1 MQNPFTLTFG
11 KSPLEPVERPVQT
24 NEIVD
29 AFTAESVNQQMFI
42 ITGVRGSGKTVM
54 MTEISQKLRENDQW
68 IVIEL
73 NPATDLLK
81 GLLSKLNSNKV
92 CAGIIKSA
100 KIDLSFFG
108 FGVAIEGM
116 LPITDEETAIIAILE
131 KMKKNGK
138 RLLITIDEVT
148 NNEFMQVFAGSFQI
162 FVRQDLPVFLLATG
176 LYENIDELQ
185 NEKNLT
191 FLYRAPKIQLKPL
204 NNRAIMN
211 KYKTIF
217 KIESEQA
224 AKMAELTK
232 GYPFAFQ
239 VLGYLTWNH
248 EGDYEAVIDEYEQY
262 LSEFVYDKIW
272 SELSQKDR
280 IVARGI
286 AEVDGGKIKDIR
298 ERLGMETNEFNPY
311 RKRLI
316 KKGILSG
323 EMRGYVYF
331 TLPLFDEYVIENSQE
346 LIQGQIYEV
355 VDKYNNRYHITY
367 TLCSG
372 LNSLQF
378 YVTEIFVLILF
389 LSHILK
395 TTDRIY

>member
-11 KSPLEPVERPVQT
+11 KSPLESVERPVQT
-24 NEIVD
+24 KEIID
-29 AFTAESVNQQMFI
+29 TFTAEQINQQMFI

-92 CAGIIKSA
+92 CAGIIKSS

-116 LPITDEETAIIAILE
+116 SPITDEETAIIVILE

-191 FLYRAPKIQLKPL
+191 FLYRAP
-204 NNRAIMN
+204 
-211 KYKTIF
+211 
-217 KIESEQA
+217 
-224 AKMAELTK
+224 KMAELTK

-331 TLPLFDEYVIENSQE
+331 TLPLFDEYVIDNS
-346 LIQGQIYEV
+346 
-355 VDKYNNRYHITY
+355 
-367 TLCSG
+367 
-372 LNSLQF
+372 
-378 YVTEIFVLILF
+378 
-389 LSHILK
+389 
-395 TTDRIY
+395 

>member
-11 KSPLEPVERPVQT
+11 KSPLELVERPVQT
-24 NEIVD
+24 KEIID
-29 AFTAESVNQQMFI
+29 TFTAEQINQQMFI
-42 ITGVRGSGKTVM
+42 ITGVHGSGKTVM

-108 FGVAIEGM
+108 FGIAIEGM
-116 LPITDEETAIIAILE
+116 SPITDEETAIIAILE

-162 FVRQDLPVFLLATG
+162 FVRQDLSVFLLATG

-211 KYKTIF
+211 K
-217 KIESEQA
+217 
-224 AKMAELTK
+224 
-232 GYPFAFQ
+232 
-239 VLGYLTWNH
+239 
-248 EGDYEAVIDEYEQY
+248 
-262 LSEFVYDKIW
+262 
-272 SELSQKDR
+272 
-280 IVARGI
+280 
-286 AEVDGGKIKDIR
+286 
-298 ERLGMETNEFNPY
+298 
-311 RKRLI
+311 
-316 KKGILSG
+316 
-323 EMRGYVYF
+323 
-331 TLPLFDEYVIENSQE
+331 
-346 LIQGQIYEV
+346 
-355 VDKYNNRYHITY
+355 
-367 TLCSG
+367 
-372 LNSLQF
+372 
-378 YVTEIFVLILF
+378 
-389 LSHILK
+389 
-395 TTDRIY
+395 

>member
-24 NEIVD
+24 NEIIE
-29 AFTAESVNQQMFI
+29 AFTADPINQQMFI

-54 MTEISQKLRENDQW
+54 MTEISHRLRKKEDW
-68 IVIEL
+68 VVIEL
-73 NPATDLLK
+73 NPDTDLLQ
-81 GLLSKLNSNKV
+81 GMLSKLNSNQV
-92 CAGIIKSA
+92 CAGMIKSA

-108 FGVAIEGM
+108 FGVSIEGAA
-116 LPITDEETAIIAILE
+116 PITDTETAIIAILE
-131 KMKKNGK
+131 KMKKSEK

-148 NNEFMQVFAGSFQI
+148 NSEYMHVFASAFQI

-185 NEKNLT
+185 NEKSLT

-204 NNRAIMN
+204 NKQAIVN
-211 KYKTIF
+211 KYKSIF
-217 KIESEQA
+217 EIEVDQA
-224 AKMAELTK
+224 TQMADLTK

-248 EGDYEAVIDEYEQY
+248 HGDYNAVRGEYEQY

-280 IVARGI
+280 MVARGI
-286 AEVDGGKIKDIR
+286 ADVEGGKIKDIR
-298 ERLGMETNEFNPY
+298 EHLHMETNEFNPY

-323 EMRGYVYF
+323 ETRGYVYF
-331 TLPLFDEYVIENSQE
+331 TLPLFEEYVMEN
-346 LIQGQIYEV
+346 Y
-355 VDKYNNRYHITY
+355 
-367 TLCSG
+367 
-372 LNSLQF
+372 
-378 YVTEIFVLILF
+378 
-389 LSHILK
+389 
-395 TTDRIY
+395 

>member
-24 NEIVD
+24 NEIID
-29 AFTAESVNQQMFI
+29 AFTADTVNQQMFI

-54 MTEISQKLRENDQW
+54 MTDIARKLREREEW
-68 IVIEL
+68 VVIEL
-73 NPATDLLK
+73 NPATDLLQAM
-81 GLLSKLNSNKV
+81 LSKLNSNQT
-92 CAGIIKSA
+92 CAAIIKSA

-108 FGVAIEGM
+108 FGMAIEGVM
-116 LPITDEETAIIAILE
+116 PITDAETAIVTILE

-148 NNEFMQVFAGSFQI
+148 NNDFMKIFAGSFQI

-204 NNRAIMN
+204 NKLAMIN
-211 KYKTIF
+211 KYKNIF
-217 KIESEQA
+217 NISEEMAMQ
-224 AKMAELTK
+224 MAELTR

-248 EGDYEAVIDEYEQY
+248 NGDYQSVLDEYEQY

-280 IVARGI
+280 MVARGI
-286 AEVDGGKIKDIR
+286 AEAAGGKIKDIR
-298 ERLGMETNEFNPY
+298 DYLGMETNEFNPY

-316 KKGILSG
+316 KKGIVSG
-323 EMRGYVYF
+323 ENRGYLYF
-331 TLPLFDEYVIENSQE
+331 TLPLFEHYVI
-346 LIQGQIYEV
+346 
-355 VDKYNNRYHITY
+355 NN
-367 TLCSG
+367 
-372 LNSLQF
+372 F
-378 YVTEIFVLILF
+378 
-389 LSHILK
+389 
-395 TTDRIY
+395 